1 MSRAISQAVD
11 LAPRVFALMAS
22 QLLCVGLSSY
32 QLLPEVGKR
41 VIEAKEERKDRM
53 TGRRATLP
61 RASQR
66 ASGTSCHPRSAGCI
80 GITAHQGVTTP

>member
-1 MSRAISQAVD
+1 MLKAWHTHGNTPHGGVYFYPF
-11 LAPRVFALMAS
+11 LA
-22 QLLCVGLSSY
+22 
-32 QLLPEVGKR
+32 EVGKR

-80 GITAHQGVTTP
+80 GITAR